1 MNKIMLRSYL
11 NIALRTLIRNRSFTV
26 LNVLGLSVGVA
37 AALLLFMAV
46 RYELSFDNFH
56 PDGDRIYRVVRKQ
69 VYANGNEDFTRGNPL
84 PVVAALKVDI
94 PQFEAIVPVFATLSP
109 QITVL
114 GSKPDTRNA
123 TNKFIEQHEG
133 FLAGP
138 EFFRLFS
145 FRWLVGQPA
154 VLAQP
159 NVVVLTERYAKKYFG
174 DASRAVGQFLRI
186 NNKFIMRVGGVLA
199 NPPRNTSFPLNIVIS
214 YETKRRDFTG
224 SFGMTSFSDWYS
236 SSSNDQLFV
245 RLPAHF
251 TVAQADALLSTF
263 SRKHYDGLREKR
275 MHFLSPLADVH
286 HDERF
291 GGITAEVLPVPRQR
305 LWNMVLVGVVILLM
319 ACINFVNIALAM
331 VTKRAK
337 EVGIRKVLGSQKRQ
351 LIGQFLLETGLT
363 VSAAVGLGVGLA
375 YAALPLMSQLF
386 SLPADPSLYFRP
398 GILPGLLGL
407 LVVLTALAGLYPALI
422 LSSFSPLAVFRNR
435 VALGWMRD
443 ITLRGPSLRQGL
455 IVVQFTV
462 ALVLIISMII
472 NFRQMNFL
480 SRMNLGF
487 QKEGVFYFAMDTEY
501 GQRNATLRDELL
513 RIPGV
518 SGITFSS
525 DLPSSDSKWQST
537 FAFTD
542 LSKDEDFTVSI
553 KMADGDYCKTFG
565 IPLVAGGSYATND
578 TVLKFVVN
586 ETLLKKLNIRNPAS
600 VIGRKLR
607 IGSEPPAEIVG
618 VVRDFHT
625 NSAREGGIQPLLI
638 MPEKKFFLA
647 GSVML
652 RSQNLTQTVGQIKTT
667 YAKVFP
673 EVAFLSK
680 FYSETLAKY
689 YEAEQ
694 QMGLLYRVFA
704 GLAIFIACLGLFGLA
719 AFTAEQRTKEIGV
732 RKVLGASVAS
742 IVTLL
747 SKDFLKLVLI
757 AIVIASPIAWYAM
770 NKWLQDFAYKIDI
783 EWWVFA
789 LAGTLAVGIALLTVS
804 FQSVKAAL
812 MNPVKSLRSE

>member
-1 MNKIMLRSYL
+1 MFRNYL
-11 NIALRTLIRNRSFTV
+11 NIALRTLVRNRSFTA

-37 AALLLFMAV
+37 SALLLFMAV
-46 RYELSFDNFH
+46 RYELSFDQFH
-56 PDGDRIYRVVRKQ
+56 TDSDRIYRVVRKQ
-69 VYANGNEDFTRGNPL
+69 VNANGNEDFTRGNPL
-84 PVVAALKVDI
+84 PVTAALKTDI
-94 PQFEAIVPVFATLSP
+94 PQFEAIVPVYATLSP

-114 GSKPDTRNA
+114 GSKPHTRNF
-123 TNKFIEQHEG
+123 TNKFIEQHQG

-138 EFFRLFS
+138 EFFRLFN
-145 FRWLVGQPA
+145 FHWLVGQPT
-154 VLAQP
+154 VLSQP
-159 NVVVLTERYAKKYFG
+159 NVVVLSEQYAKKYFG
-174 DASRAVGQFLRI
+174 DANLAVGRFLRI
-186 NNKFIMRVGGVLA
+186 NNKFTMRVGGILA
-199 NPPRNTSFPLNIVIS
+199 DLPQNTSFPLNIVIS

-224 SFGMTSFSDWYS
+224 SFGVTSFDDWYS

-251 TVAQADALLSTF
+251 TAAQADVLLSTF
-263 SRKHYDGLREKR
+263 SRKHYNGLREKR
-275 MHFLSPLADVH
+275 VHFLSPLADVH

-319 ACINFVNIALAM
+319 ACINFINIASAM
-331 VTKRAK
+331 ATRRAK
-337 EVGIRKVLGSQKRQ
+337 EVGIRKVMGSKKSQ
-351 LIGQFLLETGLT
+351 LIGQFLLETGLI
-363 VSAAVGLGVGLA
+363 VSVAVGLGVGMA

-386 SLPADPSLYFRP
+386 SLPADPSIYFQP
-398 GILPGLLGL
+398 GVALGLLGL
-407 LVVLTALAGLYPALI
+407 LVMLTALAGLYPALI

-435 VALGWMRD
+435 VASGWMRG
-443 ITLRGPSLRQGL
+443 ITLRQGL
-455 IVVQFTV
+455 IVVQFTA

-472 NFRQMNFL
+472 NFRQMDFL
-480 SRMNLGF
+480 SRMKLGF
-487 QKEGVFYFAMDTEY
+487 QKEGVFYFAMDPEY
-501 GQRNATLRDELL
+501 GQRNTTLRNELI

-518 SGITFSS
+518 SSVTFSS

-537 FAFTD
+537 FAFTN

-553 KMADGDYCKTFG
+553 KMTDGDYCKTFG
-565 IPLVAGGSYATND
+565 IALVAGASYTTND

-607 IGSEPPAEIVG
+607 IGGESPAEIIG
-618 VVRDFHT
+618 VVKDFHT
-625 NSAREGGIQPLLI
+625 NSALEGGIQPLLM

-647 GSVML
+647 GSVMI
-652 RSQNLTQTVGQIKTT
+652 RSQNLTQTTEQIKAT

-680 FYSETLAKY
+680 FYGETLANY

-694 QMGLLYRVFA
+694 QMGLLYRVFS
-704 GLAIFIACLGLFGLA
+704 GLTIFIACLGLFGLM

-732 RKVLGASVAS
+732 RKVLGASIAS
-742 IVTLL
+742 IVALL
-747 SKDFLKLVLI
+747 SKDFLKLVGV
-757 AIVIASPIAWYAM
+757 AIVVASPIAWYVM
-770 NKWLQDFAYKIDI
+770 NHWLQGFAYKINI
-783 EWWVFA
+783 EWWMFA
-789 LAGTLAVGIALLTVS
+789 IAGLLAVGIALLTVS
-804 FQSVKAAL
+804 VQSVKAAL